1 MKFFFEIMIVFEMVF
16 LIFFNISKI
25 LETYIVYNMKIYKHI
40 LFKQSN
46 LSFLIE
52 TVTKQHNFF
61 QSSIHS

>member
-46 LSFLIE
+46 LSFPIE
-52 TVTKQHNFF
+52 TVTK
-61 QSSIHS
+61 